1 MKFMMLVKGAESQ
14 GPPPRALMEAIDRL
28 SQEDPKDGM
37 VRLDSGGLYP
47 SAASTRV
54 RVDGGRVVVI
64 DGPFTEAK
72 EVIGGYAIFEAP
84 SRGAALE
91 GARRFMQLHADLWP
105 GWTGETEVRQL
116 FEPGEFK
123 PGA

>member
-28 SQEDPKDGM
+28 AQEDPKDGM

-72 EVIGGYAIFEAP
+72 EVIGGYALFEAP
-84 SRGAALE
+84 SRDAALE
-91 GARRFMQLHADLWP
+91 GARRFMQLHADFWP

>member
-54 RVDGGRVVVI
+54 RVDETLATARFYATRLLPQVHSLAASVASGAEVVM
-64 DGPFTEAK
+64 
-72 EVIGGYAIFEAP
+72 
-84 SRGAALE
+84 RGEL
-91 GARRFMQLHADLWP
+91 
-105 GWTGETEVRQL
+105 
-116 FEPGEFK
+116 
-123 PGA
+123 